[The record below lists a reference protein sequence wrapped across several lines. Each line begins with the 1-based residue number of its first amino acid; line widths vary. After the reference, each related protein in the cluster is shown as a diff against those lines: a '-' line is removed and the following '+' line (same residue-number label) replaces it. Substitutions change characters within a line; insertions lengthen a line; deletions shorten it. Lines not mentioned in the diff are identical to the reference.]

1 MLLVNS
7 KEPYVLGTGDWRPG
21 AEDLPWTTNAKGHG
35 SDCWGYAGAWS
46 YKLPRHRPGFN
57 KGSWASVT
65 DDINTDSAIEQAEHG
80 AATDRLFEVAT
91 TPALGDLL
99 VYPSIRGPDHKRL
112 RIGHVGI
119 IVKLC
124 AEWDPE
130 MPQYGELEV
139 VQCQA
144 SRKPAVMRGPGVG
157 WLFRDKF
164 KGMIDEAWRT
174 RILRVTG

>member
-1 MLLVNS
+1 MLLVGS
-7 KEPYVLGTGDWRPG
+7 KEPYVLGTGNYRPD
-21 AEDLPWTTNAKGHG
+21 AEDLPWTTNARGYG
-35 SDCWGYAGAWS
+35 SDCWGYAGAWA

-57 KGSWASVT
+57 KGPWASVT
-65 DDINTDSAIEQAEHG
+65 DDINTDSAIEQAEH
-80 AATDRLFEVAT
+80 ASTDRLFEVVDR
-91 TPALGDLL
+91 PMLGDLL
-99 VYPSIRGPDHKRL
+99 VYPSIRGPDGKRI

-119 IVKLC
+119 ITKLC

-130 MPQYGELEV
+130 VPQYGELEV

-164 KGMIDEAWRT
+164 KGLRDDAWRT
-174 RILRVTG
+174 RILRVVQG